1 MPSSVLGSTFFLLT
15 RHVDMIAAGVSAV
28 AGLDSVAAWGSGE
41 SRSFYIW
48 RLRIYWAYCFYRS
61 TVPRIRVV
69 GKIFPQAPLSQFA
82 CEGRQ
87 LVFDCLIFVSCLLS
101 NISYVP
107 RL

>member
-1 MPSSVLGSTFFLLT
+1 
-15 RHVDMIAAGVSAV
+15 MIAAGVSAV

-61 TVPRIRVV
+61 TVP
-69 GKIFPQAPLSQFA
+69 LSQFA